1 MKITTRFV
9 LKKIMSS
16 DEIRKENK
24 QKKKRCWPTSTFQNC
39 DLNYWIKSTV
49 NG

>member
-9 LKKIMSS
+9 LKTIMSS

-24 QKKKRCWPTSTFQNC
+24 QKKKRC
-39 DLNYWIKSTV
+39 
-49 NG
+49 

>member
-24 QKKKRCWPTSTFQNC
+24 QKKKDIDPHQLFK
-39 DLNYWIKSTV
+39 IV
-49 NG
+49 I